1 MAFGVA
7 FGILAFDAENTQRE
21 KCDQSFEVIPNDN
34 RCLGVKWSLV
44 KACL

>member
-21 KCDQSFEVIPNDN
+21 KCDQSLKSSQTTI
-34 RCLGVKWSLV
+34 GAS
-44 KACL
+44 A